1 MRTRGV
7 VTVVAAVLALT
18 AVGGCGD
25 DEDGGGST
33 GVGGGGYGQS
43 AGSGGRLMDTEPQGR
58 PSAPTMADIEA
69 FVSARTTC
77 TDLHMEDRDSDHEDD
92 PEAESTGKL
101 WGIKERAVCWDAKRM
116 GVTLMS
122 VDDMKSFQT
131 QARQRGPAGYLVG
144 EDFVVTGGPTTRAD
158 LRGSGLLALVC
169 DPETEIPSGYTKEK
183 GLVDGCTLTDFF
195 S

>member
-1 MRTRGV
+1 MRTRGM

-18 AVGGCGD
+18 AVSGCGD
-25 DEDGGGST
+25 DEGGGGST
-33 GVGGGGYGQS
+33 GAGGGGYGQS
-43 AGSGGRLMDTEPQGR
+43 AGSGGRLMDTGTQG
-58 PSAPTMADIEA
+58 PVSAPTMADIEA

-92 PEAESTGKL
+92 PEAESAGKL
-101 WGIKERAVCWDAKRM
+101 WDIKERAVCWDAKRM

-131 QARQRGPAGYLVG
+131 QARRQSADWYLLG
-144 EDFVVTGGPTTRAD
+144 EDFAVTGGPATTAD

-169 DPETEIPSGYTKEK
+169 DPETQIPSGYTKEK
-183 GLVDGCTLTDFF
+183 GLVDGCTLTDFI